1 MFTVAEYEPVAEEL
15 MAATLKAYEVPFVNP
30 VTEYVLDVDH
40 VFEVDIDQDTPPLD
54 EYSIL

>member
-1 MFTVAEYEPVAEEL
+1 

-30 VTEYVLDVDH
+30 VTNRVVDVDH
-40 VFEVDIDQDTPPLD
+40 VFEVAVNQDTPPLD